1 MLSYHR
7 QAQYLCGTN
16 KLTDINVMKALLI
29 ILAVLAFSLVLR
41 IIDTFTSRR
50 KINSVGAKS
59 NSISKD
65 MPKVDITNEEE
76 LKKAL
81 DHYRGMAD

>member
-1 MLSYHR
+1 
-7 QAQYLCGTN
+7 
-16 KLTDINVMKALLI
+16 MKALLI

-41 IIDTFTSRR
+41 IIDIFTSRR

-59 NSISKD
+59 NNISKD
-65 MPKVDITNEEE
+65 MPKVDITNEED